1 MLNIGTGEIIFIA
14 VAALLILGPKKLPEF
29 ARTIGKL
36 VRDFRRQTDD
46 VRSTVERE
54 FYRMDQELAQPAPQ
68 PNLPPVVPQPAPD
81 AIAQGLDHHEGELP
95 PPPGHDALP
104 AGDDTASQVLKGAA
118 TGEPVTMTPPA
129 QATAAP
135 PAEPVPAAAPTGPEP
150 EKAPS

>member
-46 VRSTVERE
+46 VRNTVERE
-54 FYRMDQELAQPAPQ
+54 FYKMDQELAQTTVPEVPAP
-68 PNLPPVVPQPAPD
+68 LPQAVPD
-81 AIAQGLDHHEGELP
+81 AIAQGDHHEGELP
-95 PPPGHDALP
+95 PVPVPDALP
-104 AGDDTASQVLKGAA
+104 AGEVDHSQVLKGAP
-118 TGEPVTMTPPA
+118 TGEPVALPPPETA
-129 QATAAP
+129 PAASEPTATAEVAAT
-135 PAEPVPAAAPTGPEP
+135 PAPEP